1 MNSLSTRG
9 LPGPRCCVLQR
20 HSLRCKL
27 MTVERIAPARRR
39 KRDIAPVHPGE
50 ILKLEFL
57 EPLEQSINAVSRAI
71 KVPRTHLNDV
81 GRGRRGS
88 TADTAMRL
96 ACYFGVSAQ
105 FWMNLRSH
113 YELELAK
120 AALGDRLGQEIRPH
134 AAA

>member
-1 MNSLSTRG
+1 MNSLSARG

-27 MTVERIAPARRR
+27 MTVERIAPARRC
-39 KRDIAPVHPGE
+39 KPDIAPVHPGE

-57 EPLEQSINAVSRAI
+57 EPLEQSINALNRVIKAPRSR
-71 KVPRTHLNDV
+71 LNDI

-96 ACYFGVSAQ
+96 ACHFGVSAQ
-105 FWMNLRSH
+105 FWMNLASYHER
-113 YELELAK
+113 ELAK